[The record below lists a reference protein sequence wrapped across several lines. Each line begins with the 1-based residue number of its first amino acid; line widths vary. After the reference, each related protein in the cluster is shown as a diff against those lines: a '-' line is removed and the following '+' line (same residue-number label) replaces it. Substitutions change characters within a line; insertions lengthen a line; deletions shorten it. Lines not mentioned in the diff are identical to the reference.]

1 MKIRLL
7 GPLQVARSD
16 GWATIRAPQQ
26 RAVLAVLLLANGSLV
41 TIDRL
46 IDELWGE
53 RPPASAHNTI
63 HAYVMRLRR
72 VLTGELGH
80 RLITRPPGYQF
91 QVETQALDCGVFERL
106 LTEGQADLAAGRW
119 EPASERLTQ
128 GLALWHGSAALADV
142 PSTPAVEAE
151 RARLDRFRLTALEAG
166 IDANLELGRHAEVLP
181 ELERLAAEYPL
192 RENLRRLL
200 MLALYRCGRRTD
212 ALEVYRETRRLFI
225 DELGIEPAKELRDL
239 EHTILR
245 DERPLGT
252 APGSRGP
259 ARLRDNPRD
268 PARLRDDSRDPA
280 RLRDNPRDPA
290 RLRDD
295 SRDPAR
301 LRDEQPAAPDTTPR
315 TRPAGTGPVE
325 AGPVGAGLVG
335 AGPVGAGLVGAGL
348 VGAGPPCMLPPDIA
362 DFTGREEQVRQL
374 MARLARDDET
384 TAPAVT
390 ALCGHG
396 GIGKTALAVHVAH
409 RLRTRFPGGQLYVDL
424 HGAEQDP
431 ADPGE
436 VLARFLTALGADGR
450 ALPTSTEE
458 RAERYRGLLAHS
470 RLLVVL
476 DNAASERQ
484 IRPLLPGSPSCAVI
498 VTSRRRLRWISSQPL
513 HLDVLESGSARQLLT
528 RIVGAERPAGAPE
541 AAETIVRLCGYLPLA
556 IRVAGGRLAA
566 RPHWPLERMAT
577 RLLDE
582 RQRLDELSEDD
593 MAVRASLELS
603 YAALEP
609 GSRFFFRSLGL
620 LDVPDFA
627 AWLPAAMLDIAVEQA
642 ETHLDSLLDAQL
654 LTWAGTDG
662 LGQNR
667 YRLHDLVRLYARE
680 RAEHE
685 DPAEVHAQLRT
696 RALGAWLA
704 LAETAD
710 QLLSERV
717 AADIYGSAH
726 RWPPDPAIVRAV
738 QADPTAWFDS
748 ERAALPTLI
757 AQAGAAGLDD
767 TAWELAATAINY
779 FAFRGLYHSWLQT
792 HELARQVCAQS
803 GNRRGEAVMLRNLGY
818 LRMTGVKATPR
829 IILVGAESALE
840 TFRQTDDLHG
850 QIDAQFLCGVALRH
864 KGDFGQAHAH
874 ATEAMAAAITAA
886 YELGQGRLWYLRAMI
901 AREQGRPD
909 AAGYAELSFK
919 LAERS
924 GAIHDRVLALWELAA
939 APADTGAA
947 RQQTLER
954 VHDHIDVC
962 RRRSERLL
970 EAYLL
975 LCAGNLDRALRRA
988 DARDEIERALKVFET
1003 YAVPLGRTVGLRLL
1017 GELDHAAGEY
1027 AHACGYLHDAA
1038 EIGRQTNNTYEQALA
1053 LKALEAA
1060 WHARGDRDAAR
1071 QAREEALAL
1080 FRKLNNLREVVEI
1093 TGLIR

>member
-1 MKIRLL
+1 MKFRLL
-7 GPLQVARSD
+7 GPLQVADGD
-16 GWATIRAPQQ
+16 GWKTIRAPRQ
-26 RAVLAVLLLANGSLV
+26 RAVLAVLLLANGRLV

-53 RPPASAHNTI
+53 QPPSSAHNTI

-72 VLTGELGH
+72 VMDNGLGR
-80 RLITRPPGYQF
+80 RLITRPPGYQL
-91 QVETQALDCGVFERL
+91 QVEAQSLDCGVFERL
-106 LTEGQADLAAGRW
+106 LREGQADMAAGRW
-119 EPASERLTQ
+119 RAASDRLTQ

-151 RARLDRFRLTALEAG
+151 RARLESCRLTALEAG
-166 IDANLELGRHAEVLP
+166 VDADLTLGQYAEVLP
-181 ELERLAAEYPL
+181 KLERLTAEHPL
-192 RENLRRLL
+192 RENLRRQL
-200 MLALYRCGRRTD
+200 MLALYRCGRRTE

-239 EHTILR
+239 ERTILR
-245 DERPLGT
+245 DERPLRA

-259 ARLRDNPRD
+259 AQIRDQE
-268 PARLRDDSRDPA
+268 PAVPGRASRA
-280 RLRDNPRDPA
+280 R
-290 RLRDD
+290 
-295 SRDPAR
+295 S
-301 LRDEQPAAPDTTPR
+301 
-315 TRPAGTGPVE
+315 
-325 AGPVGAGLVG
+325 VGI
-335 AGPVGAGLVGAGL
+335 
-348 VGAGPPCMLPPDIA
+348 GPPCMLPPDIA

-374 MARLARDDET
+374 TAQLTRGDEA

-409 RLRTRFPGGQLYVDL
+409 MLRTRFPDGQLYVDL
-424 HGAEQDP
+424 HGIEQDP
-431 ADPGE
+431 ANPGE
-436 VLARFLTALGADGR
+436 VLARFLIALGVDGR

-484 IRPLLPGSPSCAVI
+484 IRPLLPGSSSCAVI
-498 VTSRRRLRWISSQPL
+498 VTSRRRLGWICSQPL
-513 HLDVLESGSARQLLT
+513 HLDVLEPGSARQLLT
-528 RIVGAERPAGAPE
+528 RIVGAERSAGAPE

-577 RLLDE
+577 RLMDE

-609 GSRFFFRSLGL
+609 GSRLFFRSLGL

-627 AWLPAAMLDIAVEQA
+627 AWLPAAMLDISVEQA

-680 RAEHE
+680 RAEYE
-685 DPAEVHAQLRT
+685 DPTEVHVQLRT

-710 QLLSERV
+710 RLLAERV
-717 AADIYGSAH
+717 AADIHGSAP
-726 RWPPDPAIVRAV
+726 RWPPDPAIVRAI
-738 QADPTAWFDS
+738 QANPTAWFDS

-757 AQAGAAGLDD
+757 AQAGATGLDDD

-818 LRMTGVKATPR
+818 LRMTGVKAPPG
-829 IILVGAESALE
+829 IILVGAESALQ

-850 QIDAQFLCGVALRH
+850 QIDALFLRGFGLRH
-864 KGDFGQAHAH
+864 KGDFGHALAH
-874 ATEAMAAAITAA
+874 ATEAMTAA
-886 YELGQGRLWYLRAMI
+886 TRAEYELGQGRLWYLRAII
-901 AREQGRPD
+901 AREQGRPN
-909 AAGYAELSFK
+909 AASYAELSFR

-947 RQQTLER
+947 RQQILDR
-954 VHDHIDVC
+954 VQDHIDVC
-962 RRRSERLL
+962 RSRSERLL

-975 LCAGNLDRALRRA
+975 LSAGNLNRALQQA
-988 DARDEIERALKVFET
+988 DARDEIERALKVFEEYT
-1003 YAVPLGRTVGLRLL
+1003 VPLGQSVGLRLL
-1017 GELDHAAGEY
+1017 GELDHAAGQ
-1027 AHACGYLHDAA
+1027 HHSACGNLNDAV
-1038 EIGRQTNNTYEQALA
+1038 EISRQAGNTHEQALA

-1060 WHARGDRDAAR
+1060 RHARGDYDAAR
-1071 QAREEALAL
+1071 QAREQALAL
-1080 FRKLNNLREVVEI
+1080 FRQLNNLREVVEI
-1093 TGLIR
+1093 TGLVR